1 MKTRDDY
8 WKALRLAILSLMAED
23 EGDEAP
29 SWVSFVLRFG
39 QGWRREYPNGP
50 AGLEITGMN
59 GELRVC
65 SSPQHGYNHAY
76 NGRSPSRGCRSVNL
90 A

>member
-29 SWVSFVLRFG
+29 NWVRFVASFG
-39 QGWRREYPNGP
+39 TGWRREYPNGP
-50 AGLEITGMN
+50 TGLEITGMN
-59 GELRVC
+59 GDMC
-65 SSPQHGYNHAY
+65 
-76 NGRSPSRGCRSVNL
+76 L
-90 A
+90 AGLSAGTFAGL